1 MATDATTWDVVM
13 PLIVRGLVNDL
24 IEPYNYSEEK
34 VQQLIVTCA
43 QLVKPELDFTNSYTI
58 DIPNMTITPDPVISY
73 DDGFTNLVSMKT
85 ATLILQGEVKNL
97 AANSIRV
104 TDAGATIDMT
114 DAFKATKVLYEQML
128 EDYQRAKIAY
138 VCGNQGYLKAIL
150 SPYTVFYFSY
160 NYTNI
165 PNNISFG

>member
-1 MATDATTWDVVM
+1 MTINATTWDFVM
-13 PLIVRGLVNDL
+13 PLIVRSLVNDL
-24 IEPYNYSEEK
+24 VEPYTYGEEK

-43 QLVKPELDFTNSYTI
+43 QLVKPELDFNQVYNI
-58 DIPNMTITPDPVISY
+58 DIPNMTITPDPITNY
-73 DDGFTNLVSMKT
+73 DDGFTNLVSMKA

-114 DAFKATKVLYEQML
+114 DAFRATKALYEQML
-128 EDYQRAKIAY
+128 DDYARAKIAY
-138 VCGNQGYLKAIL
+138 VCGNQNYLKAIL

-165 PNNISFG
+165 PNNIMFG